1 MDNNSLISILLDNW
15 KYTFT
20 TYKEFQLLIVFS
32 SSNSFISKIFRNYIR
47 VYLSNY
53 NSVEKKMIDVFF
65 INTLYKYRSPQDA
78 LILKKIVQ
86 HHQINNIIYKLCRRR
101 LDSNIYKWYLASLS
115 KINSYNLLKS
125 VFDYSS
131 KYANLEVLSS
141 LRLLSLTNKTHN
153 TIIIDMVNSY
163 VENIIDNRLEYI
175 TNIDED
181 IIIYNPHIYHLFMY
195 YIFRG
200 SKNKAL
206 RIYKLYTN
214 KNISR
219 PIRKLCQ
226 YSLQYKYGM
235 YLTKHHGIIFS

>member
-1 MDNNSLISILLDNW
+1 MGNKVQIPILLDNW

-20 TYKEFQLLIVFS
+20 TYKEFQLLIVCNSTS
-32 SSNSFISKIFRNYIR
+32 STISKIFRNYIID
-47 VYLSNY
+47 YLSNY
-53 NSVEKKMIDVFF
+53 NSVDKKRIDIFF
-65 INTLYKYRSPQDA
+65 INTLYKYRTPQDA
-78 LILKKIVQ
+78 LILQKIVQ
-86 HHQINNIIYKLCRRR
+86 RNNLHNIIYKLCSKR
-101 LDSNIYKWYLASLS
+101 LNSDIYKWYLASLS

-181 IIIYNPHIYHLFMY
+181 IIVYNPHIYHLFMY

-219 PIRKLCQ
+219 LIRNLCE
-226 YSLQYKYGM
+226 YSLRYKYGF
-235 YLTKHHGIIFS
+235 YLTKHHGIIY